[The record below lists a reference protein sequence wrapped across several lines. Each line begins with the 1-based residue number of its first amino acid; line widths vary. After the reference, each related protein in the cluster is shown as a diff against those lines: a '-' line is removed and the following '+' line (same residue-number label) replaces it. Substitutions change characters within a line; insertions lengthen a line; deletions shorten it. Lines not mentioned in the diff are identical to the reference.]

1 MFEGGRIPDDVLTES
16 IPSLRRNPVL
26 ADLFQ
31 RMHFMERRGSG
42 LRKICQATM
51 NEDNYEKRFMPRFE
65 ERTGFF
71 FVTLWNMNIGVAP
84 QDAQQVRDEKRLED
98 SLPDNATQQ
107 VAQQVSSLLNALG
120 DQELSGRELMD
131 AMRLADRNN
140 FTKNYLNP
148 ALEAGLIERTIPDKP
163 RSSKQKY
170 RRSSHS

>member
-51 NEDNYEKRFMPRFE
+51 NEDNYEKRFMPR
-65 ERTGFF
+65 
-71 FVTLWNMNIGVAP
+71 
-84 QDAQQVRDEKRLED
+84 QDAQQVRDEKRLVD

-107 VAQQVSSLLNALG
+107 VAQQVSSLLNTLG

>member
-1 MFEGGRIPDDVLTES
+1 MLP
-16 IPSLRRNPVL
+16 PP
-26 ADLFQ
+26 
-31 RMHFMERRGSG
+31 
-42 LRKICQATM
+42 
-51 NEDNYEKRFMPRFE
+51 P
-65 ERTGFF
+65 
-71 FVTLWNMNIGVAP
+71 
-84 QDAQQVRDEKRLED
+84 DAQQVRDEKRLED

>member
-1 MFEGGRIPDDVLTES
+1 MFEGGRTPDDVLTES

-51 NEDNYEKRFMPRFE
+51 
-65 ERTGFF
+65 TGFF

-84 QDAQQVRDEKRLED
+84 PDAQQVRDEKRLED